1 MRQTK
6 ILCKISFPY
15 THSLCRLSPVP
26 AGRWS
31 FPTLSLQSLHKCL
44 DPYPAGYFECI
55 CLFLPQSLRPF
66 VTRNTIGTLN
76 YPYNATSTRSRDFG
90 AAVIRLSS
98 DSHTCSTHRLHLLQS
113 ICIHL
118 SSQALYTTRYLIR
131 YRYQAVAS
139 LRDRH
144 RQLSRLDFHQLDC
157 SLVGCSFPHT
167 AFRCS
172 SLQGMRFLPT

>member
-15 THSLCRLSPVP
+15 THSLCRLLSVP

-44 DPYPAGYFECI
+44 DPYPARFFECI
-55 CLFLPQSLRPF
+55 CLFLPQSLRPLA
-66 VTRNTIGTLN
+66 TGNTIGTLN
-76 YPYNATSTRSRDFG
+76 YPVMQLQQGAVFFG

-98 DSHTCSTHRLHLLQS
+98 DSRACSTHRLHLLQR

-118 SSQALYTTRYLIR
+118 GSRAFYTTQYLIR

-157 SLVGCSFPHT
+157 SLVGCSFPQR
-167 AFRCS
+167 ALR
-172 SLQGMRFLPT
+172 

>member
-1 MRQTK
+1 MRQTR

-31 FPTLSLQSLHKCL
+31 FPTLSLQSLRKCL
-44 DPYPAGYFECI
+44 DPYPAGFFECI
-55 CLFLPQSLRPF
+55 CLFLPQSLRPL
-66 VTRNTIGTLN
+66 VTENTIGTLN
-76 YPYNATSTRSRDFG
+76 YPCNATSTRSRVFG

-98 DSHTCSTHRLHLLQS
+98 DSHACSTHRLHLLQS

-118 SSQALYTTRYLIR
+118 SSRAFYTTQYLIR
-131 YRYQAVAS
+131 CRYQAVAS

-157 SLVGCSFPHT
+157 SLVGCSLPHP
-167 AFRCS
+167 AFRLTS
-172 SLQGMRFLPT
+172 P